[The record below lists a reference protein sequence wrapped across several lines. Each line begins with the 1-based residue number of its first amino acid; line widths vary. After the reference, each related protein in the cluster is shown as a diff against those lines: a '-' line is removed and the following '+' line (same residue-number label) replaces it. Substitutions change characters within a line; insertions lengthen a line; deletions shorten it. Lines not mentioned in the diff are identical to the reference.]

1 MSIKLFT
8 MVKNE
13 NDIIEYWIKYHGKLF
28 GYSNLYIVDNMSND
42 GTYEIIEFYQNYGV
56 NIFRE
61 KNYKEKGD
69 IMTRLIKETKDYD
82 IAFPLDID
90 EFIVH
95 YKEKERK
102 VDPEKSVVYLQD
114 LIKTNIFKKHKV
126 FKANYINSMI
136 SDKDKN
142 GYKNALV
149 ETEYGRY
156 DDYGSHA
163 KSFLNVSTWDDVLD
177 HGNHFPTDD
186 YYLSEICLVH
196 YHTRSTDQMIKKVEN
211 NVEGLGYPINDL
223 NFLESLDPNCHG
235 CHHVKHMISIIK
247 GTFSLPV
254 WDVTN
259 TLYISLKSIGKFS
272 KNLNIIP

>member
-69 IMTRLIKETKDYD
+69 IMTRLIKETNDYD

-95 YKEKERK
+95 YNEKERK

-114 LIKTNIFKKHKV
+114 LIKTNIFHFCDAIHLIV
-126 FKANYINSMI
+126 LVDSKAI
-136 SDKDKN
+136 S
-142 GYKNALV
+142 
-149 ETEYGRY
+149 
-156 DDYGSHA
+156 
-163 KSFLNVSTWDDVLD
+163 
-177 HGNHFPTDD
+177 
-186 YYLSEICLVH
+186 
-196 YHTRSTDQMIKKVEN
+196 
-211 NVEGLGYPINDL
+211 
-223 NFLESLDPNCHG
+223 
-235 CHHVKHMISIIK
+235 
-247 GTFSLPV
+247 
-254 WDVTN
+254 
-259 TLYISLKSIGKFS
+259 
-272 KNLNIIP
+272 